1 LTFTRQGDR
10 ISKLIIALET
20 IMVKTKT
27 HEIKPLNPRDADS
40 KYFGP
45 EPEFNSGN
53 TNKLNLGEALTW
65 YHHFYDKKDAKEFI
79 AQYLDFTGKTTEAKA
94 LRRVS
99 DSKVSTTYGFVARC
113 VLRGYN
119 DENTINKLSSE
130 IGRLLTGEKE
140 EPEVEEV
147 TTSVVIKPNIQERMR
162 EKALEAGGEL
172 EGQWDE
178 YILGGC
184 KKESNINPVSVLT
197 QHNVLPQHINILTSS
212 WQRKL
217 DEYTELQAG
226 KDEQLNEAYSHMGKV
241 QIRNIIGVIEK
252 VISDLNSYVNLKK
265 AGRKPRAKKPVPVE
279 KIVRSLKYLK
289 TYKLDK
295 LELVSVPPTKLH
307 GCAEAWVYDTKKRK
321 LHHYVADDYAKS
333 LSVKGNSVIGFCT
346 KNSEVKT
353 LRKPE
358 TQIKEV
364 MGSKPAARK
373 YFKDIKTVS
382 VSPNGRF
389 NADMIILKAF

>member
-1 LTFTRQGDR
+1 MTFIRQGDR

-27 HEIKPLNPRDADS
+27 HEIKPLNPRDADA

-45 EPEFNSGN
+45 EPEFNSDN
-53 TNKLNLGEALTW
+53 INKLNLGEALTW

-99 DSKVSTTYGFVARC
+99 DSNVTTTYGFVARC

-130 IGRLLTGEKE
+130 IERLLTEDKE
-140 EPEVEEV
+140 EVVVEEV

-197 QHNVLPQHINILTSS
+197 QHNVLPQHINILTSA

-226 KDEQLNEAYSHMGKV
+226 KDEQLNEAYSRLGKV
-241 QIRNIIGVIEK
+241 QVRNIIGVIEK
-252 VISDLNSYVNLKK
+252 VISDLNSYVNIKK

-289 TYKLDK
+289 TFKLEK

-321 LHHYVADDYAKS
+321 LHHLVADEYGKS
-333 LSVKGNSVIGFCT
+333 LTVKGNSVIGFCT
-346 KNSEVKT
+346 KNSEAKT

-358 TQIKEV
+358 VQIKEI

-373 YFKDIKTVS
+373 YFKDIKAVP

-389 NADMIILKAF
+389 NENMIILKAF